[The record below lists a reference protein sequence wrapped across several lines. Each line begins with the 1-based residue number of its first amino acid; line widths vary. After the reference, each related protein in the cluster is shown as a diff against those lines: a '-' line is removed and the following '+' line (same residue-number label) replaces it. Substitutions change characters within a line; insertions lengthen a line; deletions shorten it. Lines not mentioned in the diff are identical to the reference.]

1 MDEHAYGHD
10 ELAKRFEKERTHL
23 RAVAYRMLGSLA
35 EAEDAVQETWLRLGR
50 SDSSE
55 IENLAGWLTTV
66 VGRICLDM
74 LRSRTSRREDPLES
88 RPVEPV
94 PGDTDGGLRPTDPE
108 DEALLADSVG
118 AAMLVVLDRLAPAE
132 RLAFV
137 LHDLFAVPFEDIA
150 LITERT
156 PASARQLASRARRRV
171 RGAETDPRPDLG
183 RRQHIVRAFLRAARA
198 GDFEALLEVLDPD
211 VVARSDMGMAGAL
224 SAIHGA
230 ALVARQAATFAQF
243 ARSMQLAFVNT
254 NMAVI
259 SLVNGQTRVMTFTIA
274 DTRITEISVLTSPTT
289 VSGLDILVPQ
299 DPTP

>member
-1 MDEHAYGHD
+1 MDDYAHD
-10 ELAKRFEKERTHL
+10 ELAKRFEEERGHL

-35 EAEDAVQETWLRLGR
+35 EAEDAVQETWLRLFR
-50 SDSSE
+50 SDSAE
-55 IENLAGWLTTV
+55 IDNLAGWLTTV
-66 VGRICLDM
+66 VGRICLDV
-74 LRSRTSRREDPLES
+74 LRSRTSRREDPLDV

-94 PGDTDGGLRPTDPE
+94 PGVTDGDARPADPE

-171 RGAETDPRPDLG
+171 RGAEAPPRPDLG
-183 RRQHIVRAFLRAARA
+183 RQRHIVSAFLRAARG

-211 VVARSDMGMAGAL
+211 VVARADIGVSGAL
-224 SAIHGA
+224 SAVRGA
-230 ALVARQAATFAQF
+230 PLVARQAATFAQF
-243 ARSMQLAFVNT
+243 AQSPQIAFVNGGLG
-254 NMAVI
+254 VV
-259 SLVNGQTRVMTFTIA
+259 SLFDGTFRVMTFTIA
-274 DTRITEISVLTSPTT
+274 DTHITEVTVFTT
-289 VSGLDILVPQ
+289 PSAVSGLHILVPAE
-299 DPTP
+299 PTA